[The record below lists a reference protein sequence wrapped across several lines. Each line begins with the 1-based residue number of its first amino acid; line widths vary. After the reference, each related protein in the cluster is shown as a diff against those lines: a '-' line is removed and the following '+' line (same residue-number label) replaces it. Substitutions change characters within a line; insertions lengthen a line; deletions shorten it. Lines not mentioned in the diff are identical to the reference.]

1 MEQVPDPAFSQKMMG
16 DGFAIE
22 PTEGV
27 VQSPVDGIVEVVFP
41 TGHAVGL
48 RSDDGSEILIH
59 LGIDTVELN
68 GKGFE
73 VSVKQ
78 GDRVKSRRCSC
89 KSRSRLC
96 EECR

>member
-1 MEQVPDPAFSQKMMG
+1 M
-16 DGFAIE
+16 GFAIE

-59 LGIDTVELN
+59 LWESTTVELN
-68 GKGFE
+68 GKRILRF
-73 VSVKQ
+73 
-78 GDRVKSRRCSC
+78 
-89 KSRSRLC
+89 L
-96 EECR
+96 

>member
-1 MEQVPDPAFSQKMMG
+1 MMG

-48 RSDDGSEILIH
+48 RSMMVLR
-59 LGIDTVELN
+59 
-68 GKGFE
+68 F
-73 VSVKQ
+73 
-78 GDRVKSRRCSC
+78 
-89 KSRSRLC
+89 
-96 EECR
+96 